1 MLAQVAQVTR
11 TYRTHILWHSE
22 NESWKRKIRP
32 FRAYSSASP
41 VVPFKS
47 NAFDPLARFAAQRLS
62 EIMET
67 ARQLKDLSESLLQE
81 HDFTSAVPPQDPA
94 EASSPDPIRRQ
105 LKELV
110 AGYNQLYL
118 ASDNSYGTINGQA
131 AKEALGELPYAA
143 LEPLG
148 IRPDAAGLLQLEEAE
163 EETPAAVSSEPLAL
177 EPVIL
182 HMASAVNEA
191 AERMLTLS
199 PDQLLNKGEL
209 PLQAFSKY
217 RYQQWQNNRIHTYFP
232 VPLTG
237 FLLNYYL

>member
-1 MLAQVAQVTR
+1 MLAHVAQVTR

-22 NESWKRKIRP
+22 NESWKRKSRP
-32 FRAYSSASP
+32 FRAYSSAAP
-41 VVPFKS
+41 AVPFKS

-62 EIMET
+62 EIMDT
-67 ARQLKDLSESLLQE
+67 ARQLKDISESLLKE
-81 HDFTSAVPPQDPA
+81 YDFTAAVPLQDPA
-94 EASSPDPIRRQ
+94 EPSSPDPIRRQ

-118 ASDNSYGTINGQA
+118 ASDNSYGTINDQA

-148 IRPDAAGLLQLEEAE
+148 IRPDAAGLLQLEDAE
-163 EETPAAVSSEPLAL
+163 EESPAVSSEPLAL

-182 HMASAVNEA
+182 HMASAVNKA

-217 RYQQWQNNRIHTYFP
+217 RHQQWQNNRIHTYFP
-232 VPLTG
+232 VPFTG